1 MAKSKKTKEN
11 NNENMQE
18 VLNDNQD
25 VLETTALEDATIAS
39 LFNENK
45 INNDSGNID
54 KLNISEIINYYEA
67 CRIICT
73 QYEKEINLNE
83 IEKRNYST
91 ETIKYN
97 RERFQRFSQI
107 HKRLREIIE
116 NKLESLT
123 GYEGW

>member
-11 NNENMQE
+11 NNENAQE
-18 VLNDNQD
+18 VLNDNQG

-123 GYEGW
+123 EYEGW

>member
-11 NNENMQE
+11 NNENAQE
-18 VLNDNQD
+18 VLNDNQG

-83 IEKRNYST
+83 IEKSNYST

-123 GYEGW
+123 EYEGW